1 MTVSYETNETA
12 KGVHGCRSAVAGSRG
27 SDFTAT
33 TREFTSPAREF
44 TATTREF
51 TAPTRDST
59 SHWRS
64 HLQHSG
70 AAAAASQA
78 RVDGAGSVPAA
89 AALQRLTRS
98 EPPRPQRP
106 DILVILLLH
115 SLGL

>member
-1 MTVSYETNETA
+1 MPSGAASSLHATHLLHATTW
-12 KGVHGCRSAVAGSRG
+12 HGMSAVAGSRG

-78 RVDGAGSVPAA
+78 R
-89 AALQRLTRS
+89 
-98 EPPRPQRP
+98 
-106 DILVILLLH
+106 
-115 SLGL
+115 